1 MQPMTKQDV
10 ADLSAALHFPV
21 SDDELDQYVELA
33 GSMAQTI
40 ARFEDIAEQ
49 AGRPAPSE
57 RDPGRA
63 PTEDEDPLRAV
74 LRWVD
79 VQESDSGLLA
89 GVTMLVKD
97 NIPVAGVPMTMG
109 SAVLETTPLEDSE
122 LVSRV
127 LAQGG
132 RIVAITNMEAFAFS
146 GGGET
151 SAHQRTLNPFDVA
164 RCASGSSTGSAVGLW
179 YDGIDLAWGTDT
191 GGSCRIPASWS
202 GVLGLKPTHGLVPV
216 TGIPTSDWRFD
227 HAGPLARR
235 TEMMA
240 LGLEAVVDRVVVDH
254 TVPTAPRSFERPSY
268 VDTVAAAR
276 ESLDG
281 LRIGLVVEGLL
292 PGDQA
297 GDPEGTAETSAAV
310 RAAVEQ
316 LRSLG
321 ATVEEVSLPVLGAG
335 GDVMF
340 AAMLESA
347 TAATLGWPTGYHW
360 WSESSPELAR
370 DMALSLQAR
379 GDRLPPNFKAVLMM
393 GTHLNRTLG
402 GSVGARA
409 HQLAAPMRRAVD
421 AVLERYDVLA
431 MPTTTHPPM
440 LARDDADLVERSNR
454 GWGMM
459 HNVPLFNLT
468 GHPALSMPAAEVDGL
483 PVGVMAVAR
492 RHEDHRLLALARTI
506 ESTVGWKPTRSPSAG
521 WTQPSS
527 PWDAVSRS
535 GA

>member
-1 MQPMTKQDV
+1 MRRMTEQDV
-10 ADLSAALHFPV
+10 TELSSALHFPV
-21 SDDELDQYVELA
+21 DESEVSQYVELA
-33 GSMAQTI
+33 DSMAETI
-40 ARFEDIAEQ
+40 ERFEAIAER
-49 AGRPAPSE
+49 AGRPSPPA

-63 PTEDEDPLRAV
+63 PTAEEDPLRAV

-79 VQESDSGLLA
+79 VQESDEGLLA
-89 GVTMLVKD
+89 GARMLVKD

-109 SAVLETTPLEDSE
+109 STVLETTPVEDSE
-122 LVSRV
+122 LVRRA
-127 LAQGG
+127 LGQGG

-151 SAHQRTLNPFDVA
+151 SGHARTLNPFDQA
-164 RCASGSSTGSAVGLW
+164 RTASGSSTGSAVGLW
-179 YDGIDLAWGTDT
+179 YDGVDLAWGTDT

-202 GVLGLKPTHGLVPV
+202 GVLGLKPTHGLVPF

-235 TEMMA
+235 TEMIA
-240 LGLEAVVDRVVVDH
+240 RGLEAVVDRVVVDH
-254 TVPTAPRSFERPSY
+254 TVPAEPRSFERASY
-268 VDTVAAAR
+268 LDAVADAG
-276 ESLDG
+276 ESLHG
-281 LRIGLVVEGLL
+281 LRIGLVTEGLL

-297 GDPEGTAETSAAV
+297 GDPEGTAETSLAV
-310 RAAVEQ
+310 RAAVEG
-316 LRSLG
+316 LRALG
-321 ATVEEVSLPVLGAG
+321 ALVEDVSLPVLGEG

-370 DMALSLQAR
+370 AMAESLRER

-393 GTHLNRTLG
+393 GSHLNRTSG
-402 GSVGARA
+402 GSIGARA
-409 HQLAAPMRRAVD
+409 HQLATPMRLAVD
-421 AVLERYDVLA
+421 RVLDDYDVIV

-440 LARDDADLVERSNR
+440 LARDDAGLVERSNR

-468 GHPALSMPAAEVDGL
+468 GHPALSMPMAEVGGL
-483 PVGVMAVAR
+483 PVGVMAVTR
-492 RHEDHRLLALARTI
+492 RYEDHRLLSLARTV
-506 ESTVGWKPTRSPSAG
+506 ERTLGWSPGPPSG
-521 WTQPSS
+521 WDQPSTPWTS
-527 PWDAVSRS
+527 PEAE
-535 GA
+535 A